1 MKSKVIVTVRAKD
14 NDLKELISNLVFER
28 LGEIAE
34 YDVNIEISEPNARA
48 KKLGLELEKK

>member
-28 LGEIAE
+28 LCEIAE

-48 KKLGLELEKK
+48 KKLVLELEKK